1 MRQVGLDPLGLD
13 LQEPAHHQALLQ
25 EPNLQGVWGQ
35 GAEAI
40 QQPQGAEVTVEARA
54 EAGAGAEADQDH
66 LEKAMTWN
74 QPKLS
79 RPMVSLQMPA
89 KTRMTRLRRKH

>member
-1 MRQVGLDPLGLD
+1 MRQVGLA
-13 LQEPAHHQALLQ
+13 LQEPARHQALLQ
-25 EPNLQGVWGQ
+25 EQNLQGVWGQ

-40 QQPQGAEVTVEARA
+40 QQPQGAEVTVEVRA
-54 EAGAGAEADQDH
+54 EAGAGAEAEADQDH

>member
-1 MRQVGLDPLGLD
+1 MRQVGLDLQGLA
-13 LQEPAHHQALLQ
+13 LQEPVRHQALLQ
-25 EPNLQGVWGQ
+25 EQNLQGVWDQ

-40 QQPQGAEVTVEARA
+40 QQPQGAEVTVEAR
-54 EAGAGAEADQDH
+54 AGAGAEADQDH

>member
-25 EPNLQGVWGQ
+25 EQNLQGVWGQ

-40 QQPQGAEVTVEARA
+40 QQPQGAEVTVEAR
-54 EAGAGAEADQDH
+54 AEADQDH

-89 KTRMTRLRRKH
+89 KTRMTRLRRKR